1 MKYSYKTLFIFMPI
15 MGTLAL
21 CAVLFPQSA
30 HALVATLVQV
40 VNTTA
45 SPVASLDI
53 SKTASQIQEILCL
66 STVPGETSPPCISQ
80 TPGAANGGV
89 FTVPAGQKLVI
100 TSVDIIPAEASPSS
114 GFTTVSLIQNG
125 AGRENWLVDNSLPM
139 TQLQFPTGIVI
150 GSGFSLQMS
159 VFGENGM
166 PTTESMDIHGYLAP
180 N

>member
-1 MKYSYKTLFIFMPI
+1 MKYNYKTLFVFMAVS
-15 MGTLAL
+15 TLVVCAL
-21 CAVLFPQSA
+21 LFPQRA
-30 HALVATLVQV
+30 HAVVATLVQV

-53 SKTASQIQEILCL
+53 SKTASQIQEVNCVFTAPGTTSGDCT
-66 STVPGETSPPCISQ
+66 ST

-89 FTVPAGQKLVI
+89 FTVPPGQKFII
-100 TSVDIIPAEASPSS
+100 TTVDIIPAAAVPSA
-114 GFTTVSLIQNG
+114 GFTTVTLIQSG
-125 AGRENWLVDNSLPM
+125 AGREDWIVDNSLPM

-166 PTTESMDIHGYLAP
+166 PTTESMDIHGYLTP